1 MQNERDI
8 LINAFENEM
17 RHYFPNWNAIIEANN
32 IAPETFGQRLRKLR
46 ESRGLTQVEMGER
59 LSCGKQNISK
69 IENGKNKNIPV
80 KKLDDLSDLFSVSVA
95 YLLGLD
101 DDDSLYFD
109 KSQYYFW
116 EYPDNKYEFVKKDV
130 LNKPLIYPME
140 TWGNSLENMLK
151 TVIEGLRTD
160 YDLTQFLH
168 LFFTAKKTKQKKIR
182 NIVIAIK
189 KIL

>member
-1 MQNERDI
+1 
-8 LINAFENEM
+8 
-17 RHYFPNWNAIIEANN
+17 
-32 IAPETFGQRLRKLR
+32 
-46 ESRGLTQVEMGER
+46 
-59 LSCGKQNISK
+59 
-69 IENGKNKNIPV
+69 
-80 KKLDDLSDLFSVSVA
+80 
-95 YLLGLD
+95 
-101 DDDSLYFD
+101 
-109 KSQYYFW
+109 
-116 EYPDNKYEFVKKDV
+116 
-130 LNKPLIYPME
+130 ME